1 MPCDQQARQAAGDSW
16 SHCKCGGFQH
26 LPDWRVLNGQ
36 ALYYFVNR
44 LVDAPEDNMDPAVA
58 QPAITDFEAHLRERG
73 AVLSG
78 IQVQYFADRDA
89 ELAALPRIS
98 TVHPLLSDGLLRV
111 SGADAGTFLQGQL
124 TNDVGELDGDR
135 AQLSAYCTPQ
145 GRMLASLLA
154 WHDDGGYLLQLPR
167 ELCDGIRMRLQRYVL
182 RARVKIVDETTSK
195 ILIGLGGP
203 GAGNLLAEVFGAAP
217 PAPMAKFASSDAT
230 IIGLGPDLFELV
242 VDAPLAISLWDR
254 LAQHARPAGTPAWQ
268 WRLIGAPIPVIT
280 AATQEQ
286 FVPQMANL
294 EQLGAVN
301 FTKGC
306 YPGQEIVARSQ
317 YRGEVKRRLF
327 RFHVDAQAAAAGQSI
342 YPADAATQTVGIVV
356 NAAPAP
362 GGGCDMLAV
371 VRIDQA
377 QTGGLRLGTAG
388 GTALERLPLRLGD
401 AA

>member
-1 MPCDQQARQAAGDSW
+1 
-16 SHCKCGGFQH
+16 
-26 LPDWRVLNGQ
+26 VLNEQ
-36 ALYYFVNR
+36 ALYYFVDR
-44 LVDAPEDNMDPAVA
+44 LVDALEDNMDPAVA
-58 QPAITDFEAHLRERG
+58 QPAVAQPAATGFEADLRERG

-78 IQVQYFADRDA
+78 TQVQYFADRDA

-135 AQLSAYCTPQ
+135 AQLTAYCTPQ

-154 WHDDGGYLLQLPR
+154 WHDDDGYLLQLPR
-167 ELCDGIRMRLQRYVL
+167 ELCDGIRTRLQRYVL

-195 ILIGLGGP
+195 ILIGVGGP
-203 GAGNLLAEVFGAAP
+203 GTGNLLAEVFDEAP
-217 PAPMAKFASSDAT
+217 PPMAKFASSDAT

-242 VDAPLAISLWDR
+242 TDASIAISVWDR
-254 LAQHARPAGTPAWQ
+254 VARHARPAGSPAWQ

-327 RFHVDAQAAAAGQSI
+327 RFHVDTQAAAAGQSI
-342 YPADAATQTVGIVV
+342 YPADAAAQAVGVVV

-362 GGGCDMLAV
+362 AGGCDMLAV
-371 VRIDQA
+371 VRTDQVE
-377 QTGGLRLGTAG
+377 TSGLRLGTTDG
-388 GTALERLPLRLGD
+388 PALERLPLRLSD